1 MTRPNLSPLV
11 LDGSQVKAR
20 LMAERSDSKASVHV
34 DWLRFTVFRRHV
46 TPSAEVLFPP
56 PQAANVWEEAPR
68 MAQLQAVMRTL
79 QGGDFDVAAQAW
91 ELGERVAGVLGA
103 EFEMHPEMRKGHDF
117 YKHRWSIERAGNE
130 VGWVGFLASGDSPR
144 QKAQT
149 RTIHVNLY
157 GHACTFAEL
166 GWHHKMAD
174 LIEDLDGTVTRCDL
188 ALDFFEGISGGMK
201 RITSDYMAGLMD
213 VLGKRPKCNQLGDW
227 LNEDAGGRSFYLGS
241 KEAGKQTNVYEKG
254 DQLFGVEEGSPWMR
268 IEVRWGNK
276 LRDLPADLLR
286 RPADFFA
293 GTSEWHAC
301 MLREWE
307 AGEAQALP
315 ERIVCRPR
323 LQIQTVEAE
332 VRRAMRWFS
341 NTASA
346 TFAVLVEHCDVA
358 RLYEFAHAN
367 KLPGRLRSFTKSE
380 VADTFALLAQEFQPV
395 EGHRPAFA

>member
-20 LMAERSDSKASVHV
+20 LMAERTESKASVHV

-46 TPSAEVLFPP
+46 TPSADLLFPKR
-56 PQAANVWEEAPR
+56 ASDNVWEEAPR
-68 MAQLQAVMRTL
+68 LAQLQAVMRSL

-91 ELGERVAGVLGA
+91 ELGEQVATILGCD
-103 EFEMHPEMRKGHDF
+103 FEMHPEMRKGHDF
-117 YKHRWSIERAGNE
+117 YKHRWSIERAGQE

-166 GWHHKMAD
+166 GWRSKMAD
-174 LIEDLDGTVTRCDL
+174 LIGDYDGTITRCDL
-188 ALDFFEGISGGMK
+188 ALDFFEGITGGMH
-201 RITSDYMAGLMD
+201 RVTSDYSAGLLD
-213 VLGKRPKCNQLGDW
+213 VMGKRPKCNQIGDW
-227 LNEDAGGRSFYLGS
+227 INADAGARSFYVGS

-268 IEVRWGNK
+268 IELRYGNK
-276 LRDLPADLLR
+276 LRDLPSDILR
-286 RPADFFA
+286 RPADFFSGA
-293 GTSEWHAC
+293 SDWHAS

-307 AGEAQALP
+307 DGEAKAAP
-315 ERIVCRPR
+315 EKIACRPR
-323 LQIQTVEAE
+323 LQIQTVDAE
-332 VRRAMRWFS
+332 VARVCRWIT

-346 TFAVLVEHCDVA
+346 SLAVVVEHCE
-358 RLYEFAHAN
+358 YEDLRDLCTGR
-367 KLPGRLRSFTKSE
+367 KLPGRLRSFKPEE
-380 VADTFALLAQEFQPV
+380 VGAAFLRRGEQFKTV
-395 EGHRPAFA
+395 EGQSPAFA